1 VLSEVPLQFVI
12 VGGLDAPKYVCNSV
26 GLFAE
31 SLAATAT
38 KAKIDVALAVVYM
51 LAPL

>member
-1 VLSEVPLQFVI
+1 MVLQMCSLEDF
-12 VGGLDAPKYVCNSV
+12 APKYVCNSV
-26 GLFAE
+26 DVFAE
-31 SLAATAT
+31 SLAATAR